1 MESTQKSTTK
11 MKRLLSLRDTAE
23 ETGLCEKTIWN
34 NMVPRG
40 TLVVVRV
47 GARVLFDRNDLDAWI
62 QRHKTGGASDDS

>member
-1 MESTQKSTTK
+1 MMKAITK
-11 MKRLLSLRDTAE
+11 TKRLQSIRETAE

-47 GARVLFDRNDLDAWI
+47 GARVLIDRDDLDAWI
-62 QRHKTGGASDDS
+62 ESLKVGGAV

>member
-1 MESTQKSTTK
+1 MNAITK
-11 MKRLLSLRDTAE
+11 TKRLQSIRETAE

-47 GARVLFDRNDLDAWI
+47 GARVLIDRDDLDAWI
-62 QRHKTGGASDDS
+62 ESLKVGGSI